1 MTPTKVRSAAYR
13 ARKKVRDSDALVR
26 LERYAVALRSI
37 SAFRSKTGASKPLD
51 QAMDNAWNRAGEYA
65 AGIAKEALGVE
76 P

>member
-26 LERYAVALRSI
+26 LERYERALREI
-37 SAFRSKTGASKPLD
+37 A
-51 QAMDNAWNRAGEYA
+51 QHVYA
-65 AGIAKEALGVE
+65 PSVVGIADEALK